1 VSVLEEVLAVQEL
14 DTATDQLRHLLD
26 RLPER
31 AARVAADREVKAL
44 EAERASLVT
53 RTQELDAEVAQA
65 ERDSATIDT
74 NVERLNRQMKTV
86 ISPREAEALQHE
98 LAALAARRS
107 DLDDVGLLALDTLGE
122 IEVAE
127 ATLDDREPAL
137 REAAATAASLQAAAE
152 ADIARRVAELA
163 EQRAVAAA
171 ALPPELLDTYEHMRV
186 QFKGTAISRLHG
198 SACGGC
204 HLDLSRS
211 EIEAVRAHPDDEPA
225 HCPNCDRWLIR

>member
-1 VSVLEEVLAVQEL
+1 MSVLEELLAVQEL
-14 DTATDQLRHLLD
+14 DTATDQLRHLLE

-31 AARVAADREVKAL
+31 AARKSADAAVTAL
-44 EAERASLVT
+44 VAERAALVQ
-53 RTQELDAEVAQA
+53 RTQELDAQVAQA
-65 ERDSATIDT
+65 ERDSAAIDT
-74 NVERLNRQMKTV
+74 HVERLNRQMKTV

-98 LAALAARRS
+98 LATLAERRS

-127 ATLDDREPAL
+127 AELDDREPAL
-137 REAAATAASLQAAAE
+137 RADAATAAEVQAAAE
-152 ADIARRVAELA
+152 ADIARRLDELVA
-163 EQRAVAAA
+163 QRAVAAGV
-171 ALPPELLDTYEHMRV
+171 LPAELLDTYEHMRV

-211 EIEAVRAHPDDEPA
+211 EVEAVKAHPDDEPA